1 MVKFEEFIKKP
12 YEYIND
18 ISTDLL
24 EKYLIKLAE
33 EYYNNEGLIS
43 DEVYDDLIEYLKQK
57 KPDSIIFNLNDYN
70 DKKSGLFDTV
80 ELPYPMMSLD
90 KIKGTNIK
98 TFNNWIKK
106 FNKNYILSDKEDG
119 ISCLIYNKNGII
131 RGYTKSVGGHQG
143 LDITEL
149 LKYINVNT
157 KNIFNGYCLRG
168 ELIISKENFKKIEN
182 DFKNGRNAV
191 SGIIHNKKLNKSVL
205 KLIDFVAYNIVY
217 PRFKQSEQ
225 LEKLKEMKMINIV
238 PWIHVDSIDQN
249 FMIQYFKERKEKSKY
264 EIDGIVIT
272 SNEKVYDN
280 PKDKNPDYAIAFKN
294 LYEGL
299 IKVSEVVD
307 VIWNVSKFGY
317 IKPKIKI
324 IPVEIEGST
333 ITYCT
338 AHNARY
344 IVDNK
349 INKGTIIKIAKSG
362 GVIPYIVEVIKP
374 SKTPN
379 LPKDLNYKWNETNID
394 IYIEEENEET
404 IRTQIIKKLTN
415 TMTVLKVKYFSEGYI
430 TRLVDDLGIT
440 SLLDI
445 INIDLNKMK
454 DLIGEN
460 QGIKIYN
467 NLLNALK
474 TCDINHLLLASNCF
488 DKGMGIKR
496 INLIIDNIPNLFS
509 KKWDENEL
517 VETIT
522 NIKTFNNITA
532 LIFVNGYKDFIKWF
546 LELKTKQDK
555 VKIKV
560 NKKNKVKK
568 SDKQIFK
575 DKKILLSG
583 FRDKEIQDFIISNGG
598 SIPST
603 ISKSL
608 NLLIIPNKTT
618 INQKT
623 KKAEELNIKIMTKE
637 EFKRKY
643 KLN

>member
-1 MVKFEEFIKKP
+1 MPFITA
-12 YEYIND
+12 
-18 ISTDLL
+18 ISQFIAST
-24 EKYLIKLAE
+24 
-33 EYYNNEGLIS
+33 
-43 DEVYDDLIEYLKQK
+43 
-57 KPDSIIFNLNDYN
+57 
-70 DKKSGLFDTV
+70 
-80 ELPYPMMSLD
+80 
-90 KIKGTNIK
+90 
-98 TFNNWIKK
+98 
-106 FNKNYILSDKEDG
+106 
-119 ISCLIYNKNGII
+119 
-131 RGYTKSVGGHQG
+131 
-143 LDITEL
+143 
-149 LKYINVNT
+149 
-157 KNIFNGYCLRG
+157 
-168 ELIISKENFKKIEN
+168 
-182 DFKNGRNAV
+182 
-191 SGIIHNKKLNKSVL
+191 
-205 KLIDFVAYNIVY
+205 
-217 PRFKQSEQ
+217 
-225 LEKLKEMKMINIV
+225 
-238 PWIHVDSIDQN
+238 
-249 FMIQYFKERKEKSKY
+249 
-264 EIDGIVIT
+264 
-272 SNEKVYDN
+272 
-280 PKDKNPDYAIAFKN
+280 IAFKN

-394 IYIEEENEET
+394 IYIKKENEET

-430 TRLVDDLGIT
+430 TRLVDELGIT
-440 SLLDI
+440 CLLDI

-560 NKKNKVKK
+560 NKRNKVKK